1 MLARIRPAS
10 GPSRKVRAM
19 YSKILVPIDGS
30 PTASEG
36 LAEAIRLAHLSGGT
50 LRLLHVID
58 MLSFSMIPDNTYGM
72 TAELFDAL
80 KEGGEAVLAKA
91 RAQCEAAGIACETK
105 LAEGYAS
112 RLCDV
117 VVDDA
122 RASGAEVIVLGTHGR
137 RGVGRV
143 LLGSDAE
150 MIVRQA
156 PVPVLLV
163 RGGAA
168 PKV

>member
-1 MLARIRPAS
+1 
-10 GPSRKVRAM
+10 M

-36 LAEAIRLAHLSGGT
+36 LAEAIRLARLSGGT

>member
-1 MLARIRPAS
+1 
-10 GPSRKVRAM
+10 M

-36 LAEAIRLAHLSGGT
+36 LAEALRLAHLSGGK

-80 KEGGEAVLAKA
+80 KAGGEAVLAPA
-91 RAQCEAAGIACETK
+91 RAQCEAAGIGCETR

-112 RLCDV
+112 RVCDV

-122 RASGAEVIVLGTHGR
+122 RDSGADLIVLGTHGR

-143 LLGSDAE
+143 LMGSDAE

-163 RGGAA
+163 RGHEGA
-168 PKV
+168 KN